1 MNPSLINDATA
12 LLAPAKNFE
21 SHDRRTW
28 LKTALGMGY
37 AAACVPLCAQTAIRT
52 SSEGLLCGE
61 AMVDVNGFQM
71 PVYRSVPLGKTDCPL
86 VLVVSEIFGVHEYI
100 ADITRRLA
108 QQGYMAIAPELM
120 LRQGDPSSYAEM
132 GKLIAEVVSKVPD
145 EQVMDDLDACVA
157 WAATQGGDVSKLGIT
172 GFCWGGRITWLYA
185 AHNPRV
191 KAGVAW
197 YGRLNGPVSALNPRH
212 AIDLAGQLN
221 APVLGLYGSADTG
234 IPVAAVEK
242 MQAALATGN
251 EAAKR
256 SSIHVYPNA
265 PHAFH
270 ADYRPSYREAE
281 AKDGWQRMLRW
292 FDTMK

>member
-37 AAACVPLCAQTAIRT
+37 AAACAPLCAQTAIRT

-61 AMVDVNGFQM
+61 AMVNVNGFQM
-71 PVYRSVPLGKTDCPL
+71 PVYRSVPLGKTDCPV

-100 ADITRRLA
+100 ADITRRLS

-185 AHNPRV
+185 AYNPRV

-212 AIDLAGQLN
+212 AIDLAGQLK

-251 EAAKR
+251 AAAKR

>member
-37 AAACVPLCAQTAIRT
+37 AAACLPLCAQTAIRT

-71 PVYRSVPLGKTDCPL
+71 PVYRSVPLGKTDCPV

-185 AHNPRV
+185 AHNPKV

>member
-71 PVYRSVPLGKTDCPL
+71 PVYRSVPLGKTDCPV

-212 AIDLAGQLN
+212 AIDLAGQLK

>member
-37 AAACVPLCAQTAIRT
+37 AAACLPLCAQTAIRT

-61 AMVDVNGFQM
+61 AMVNVNGFQM
-71 PVYRSVPLGKTDCPL
+71 PVYRSVPLGKTDCPV

>member
-1 MNPSLINDATA
+1 MSNDHMQNDLGRRDFMKTSLKASTATVTA
-12 LLAPAKNFE
+12 G
-21 SHDRRTW
+21 
-28 LKTALGMGY
+28 ALGIGFV
-37 AAACVPLCAQTAIRT
+37 AASEPVLAQAI
-52 SSEGLLCGE
+52 
-61 AMVDVNGFQM
+61 
-71 PVYRSVPLGKTDCPL
+71 KTDFTGIKAGEQDIPVGSFNMPAYISRPDKASGPL
-86 VLVVSEIFGVHEYI
+86 PIIIVVSEIFGVHEYI
-100 ADITRRLA
+100 ADTTRRFAKL
-108 QQGYMAIAPELM
+108 GYLAIAPEFFT
-120 LRQGDPSSYAEM
+120 RAGDPNTF
-132 GKLIAEVVSKVPD
+132 GTIAEIQSNIVAKTPD
-145 EQVMDDLDACVA
+145 AQVLADLKAAIA
-157 WAATQGGDVSKLGIT
+157 WAGKNGGDLKKVGVT

-212 AIDLAGQLN
+212 AIDLAGQLK

-251 EAAKR
+251 AAAKR

>member
-61 AMVDVNGFQM
+61 AMVNVNGFQM
-71 PVYRSVPLGKTDCPL
+71 PVYRSVPLGKTDCPV
-86 VLVVSEIFGVHEYI
+86 VLVASEIFGVHEYI

-212 AIDLAGQLN
+212 AIDLAGQLK

-251 EAAKR
+251 AAAKR

>member
-37 AAACVPLCAQTAIRT
+37 AAACAPLCAQTAIRT

-61 AMVDVNGFQM
+61 AMVNVNGFQM
-71 PVYRSVPLGKTDCPL
+71 PVYRSVPLGKTDCPV

-212 AIDLAGQLN
+212 AIDLAGQLK

-251 EAAKR
+251 AAAKR

>member
-1 MNPSLINDATA
+1 MNHSLINDATA

-37 AAACVPLCAQTAIRT
+37 AAACMPLCAQTAIRT

-61 AMVDVNGFQM
+61 AVVNVNGFQM
-71 PVYRSVPLGKTDCPL
+71 PVYRSMPLGKTDCPV

-120 LRQGDPSSYAEM
+120 LRQGDPSSYADM

-145 EQVMDDLDACVA
+145 AQVMDDLDACVA
-157 WAATQGGDVSKLGIT
+157 WAASQGGNVSKLGIT

-185 AHNPRV
+185 AHNPKV

-212 AIDLAGQLN
+212 AIDLAGQLK

-234 IPVAAVEK
+234 IPMDAVEK

-256 SSIHVYPNA
+256 SSIHVYANA

-281 AKDGWQRMLRW
+281 AKDGWQKMLQW
-292 FDTMK
+292 FNTLK

>member
-1 MNPSLINDATA
+1 MNHSLINDATA

-37 AAACVPLCAQTAIRT
+37 AAACMPLCAQTAIRT

-61 AMVDVNGFQM
+61 AVVNVNGFQI
-71 PVYRSVPLGKTDCPL
+71 PVYRSMPLGKTDCPV

-120 LRQGDPSSYAEM
+120 LRQGDPSSYADM

-145 EQVMDDLDACVA
+145 AQVMDDLDACVA
-157 WAATQGGDVSKLGIT
+157 WAASQGGNVSKLGIT

-185 AHNPRV
+185 AHNPKV

-212 AIDLAGQLN
+212 AIDLAGQLK

-234 IPVAAVEK
+234 IPMDAVEK

-256 SSIHVYPNA
+256 SSIHVYTNA

-281 AKDGWQRMLRW
+281 AKDGWQKMLQW
-292 FDTMK
+292 FNTLK

>member
-1 MNPSLINDATA
+1 M
-12 LLAPAKNFE
+12 
-21 SHDRRTW
+21 
-28 LKTALGMGY
+28 
-37 AAACVPLCAQTAIRT
+37 
-52 SSEGLLCGE
+52 
-61 AMVDVNGFQM
+61 
-71 PVYRSVPLGKTDCPL
+71 
-86 VLVVSEIFGVHEYI
+86 
-100 ADITRRLA
+100 
-108 QQGYMAIAPELM
+108 
-120 LRQGDPSSYAEM
+120 
-132 GKLIAEVVSKVPD
+132 
-145 EQVMDDLDACVA
+145 
-157 WAATQGGDVSKLGIT
+157 
-172 GFCWGGRITWLYA
+172 
-185 AHNPRV
+185 
-191 KAGVAW
+191 AW

>member
-1 MNPSLINDATA
+1 MNLSLINDATA

-71 PVYRSVPLGKTDCPL
+71 PVYRSVPLGKTDCPV

>member
-37 AAACVPLCAQTAIRT
+37 AAACAPLCAQTAIRT

-61 AMVDVNGFQM
+61 AMVNVNGFQM
-71 PVYRSVPLGKTDCPL
+71 PVYRSVPLGKTDCPV

-251 EAAKR
+251 AAAKR

>member
-61 AMVDVNGFQM
+61 AMVNVNGFQM
-71 PVYRSVPLGKTDCPL
+71 PVYRSVPLGKTDCPV

-172 GFCWGGRITWLYA
+172 GFCWGGRITWLYT

>member
-1 MNPSLINDATA
+1 
-12 LLAPAKNFE
+12 
-21 SHDRRTW
+21 
-28 LKTALGMGY
+28 MGY

-61 AMVDVNGFQM
+61 AMVNVNGFQM
-71 PVYRSVPLGKTDCPL
+71 PVYRSVPLGKTDCPV

-212 AIDLAGQLN
+212 AIDLAGQLK

-251 EAAKR
+251 AAAKR

>member
-1 MNPSLINDATA
+1 MNHSQMRDAAA
-12 LLAPAKNFE
+12 LLAPAKTFE
-21 SHDRRTW
+21 HNDRRTW
-28 LKTALGMGY
+28 LKTALGVGY
-37 AAACVPLCAQTAIRT
+37 AAACLPLSAQSAVRT

-61 AMVDVNGFQM
+61 AMVNINGFQM
-71 PVYRSVPLGKTDCPL
+71 PVYRSVPIGKTHCPV

-108 QQGYMAIAPELM
+108 HQGYMAIAPELM
-120 LRQGDPSSYAEM
+120 LRQGKPSSYTEM

-145 EQVMDDLDACVA
+145 EQVMGDLDACVT
-157 WAATQGGDVSKLGIT
+157 WAATQGGDVSRLGIT

-185 AHNPRV
+185 AHNPTV

-197 YGRLNGPVSALNPRH
+197 YGRLSGPVSAFNPRH
-212 AIDLAGQLN
+212 AVDLAGQFK
-221 APVLGLYGSADTG
+221 APVLGLYGGADTG
-234 IPVAAVEK
+234 ISLESVEK
-242 MQAALATGN
+242 MQAALAAGT
-251 EAAKR
+251 EAARR
-256 SSIHVYPNA
+256 SLIHVYANA

>member
-37 AAACVPLCAQTAIRT
+37 AAACLPLCAQTAIRT

-61 AMVDVNGFQM
+61 AMVNVNGFQM
-71 PVYRSVPLGKTDCPL
+71 PVYRSVPLGKTDCPV

-185 AHNPRV
+185 AHNPKV

-251 EAAKR
+251 AAAKR